1 MACTVCVNNDDKP
14 VKMVSDKY
22 FVKHKEECDLSLY
35 IIMTYLPICLQITG
49 LDWTIKTRN
58 N

>member
-35 IIMTYLPICLQITG
+35 NNDVPICLQITG
-49 LDWTIKTRN
+49 LD
-58 N
+58 